1 MQTIAI
7 SFAAGLAAIRERLR
21 HTRALIARGFSFF
34 FGPITDDDG
43 DKSIL
48 AAVHADLDTHCN
60 AEGDRTYIKV
70 FDFPRLPNRSAK
82 SEFLYEGK
90 SERG

>member
-7 SFAAGLAAIRERLR
+7 SFAAGLAAIRTASSYSRND
-21 HTRALIARGFSFF
+21 RAWVFFF
-34 FGPITDDDG
+34 FGAITNDGG

-48 AAVHADLDTHCN
+48 AAVHVDLDARLCN
-60 AEGDRTYIKV
+60 AKGDRTYIKV